1 MPKIIENVREQLL
14 EEAKRQI
21 AEYGYSKTTI
31 RSVSKACGLASGTV
45 YNYFPSKDMLI
56 ASVMAEDWKLCLQRM
71 EGYTS
76 EEPERLIHGIY
87 ATLSEYIQKY
97 HALFCD
103 KDAVK
108 VYATMFTE
116 RHQQLRQ
123 QLSVYIRNV
132 CDRASV
138 SDKDFLAE
146 WIAESI
152 LTWTIAGKGIEE
164 QYEIIKQLIKSRSE
178 CHEQF

>member
-1 MPKIIENVREQLL
+1 MPKIIENVRELLL

-71 EGYTS
+71 ERYAS
-76 EEPERLIHGIY
+76 AEPEQLIHGIY
-87 ATLSEYIQKY
+87 TTLLEYIQKY
-97 HALFCD
+97 QALFCD

-108 VYATMFTE
+108 VYATMFSE

-123 QLSVYIRNV
+123 QLAVCVRKICDKANV
-132 CDRASV
+132 T
-138 SDKDFLAE
+138 DKDFLAE
-146 WIAESI
+146 WIAEAL
-152 LTWTIAGKGIEE
+152 LTWTVAGKGIDE
-164 QYEIIKQLIKSRSE
+164 QYEIIKQLIK
-178 CHEQF
+178 